1 MNGSRPFS
9 ITFHHDLATI
19 VALSLLLVGTVYV
32 LPLPTLRILLGGPFV
47 LFFPG
52 YTMVAALFPGRDD
65 LEGLERLGLS
75 LGLSIAVLPLMGLVL
90 NLSLIHI

>member
-1 MNGSRPFS
+1 MNRSRPFS
-9 ITFHHDLATI
+9 ITFTHDLAAILGLSALLI
-19 VALSLLLVGTVYV
+19 VAVYL

-75 LGLSIAVLPLMGLVL
+75 LGLSIAILPCLHEFP
-90 NLSLIHI
+90 S